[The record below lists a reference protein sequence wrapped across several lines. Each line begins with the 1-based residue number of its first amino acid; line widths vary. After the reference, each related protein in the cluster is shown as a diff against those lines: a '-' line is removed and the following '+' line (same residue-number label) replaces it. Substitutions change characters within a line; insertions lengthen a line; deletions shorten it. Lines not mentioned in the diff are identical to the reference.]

1 MKLKL
6 KLVFAAMTFVATAPA
21 FAAIADG
28 SQGMNGE
35 LFMSVWDPV
44 AQTSYVNDLGV
55 TMSNFLTNANTAGY
69 SLSYAGSNLLTSNF
83 NLAGNTNLVYNVA
96 ALDSVATTAPFIG
109 QTYLSTTNA
118 SATTVASMSNQK
130 VGALSAVNNY
140 VNAINGTDQNFATNN
155 EGLYTSSAGGLAY
168 FGSGFG
174 TNWSTNSTFDST
186 AAVGTALNMWKLTP
200 SSNSGL
206 SKATTTKLAGQW
218 LLNKA
223 GALTYTAPPAAV
235 PLPAAVWL
243 LGSGLIGM
251 VGVARRKSTK
261 TFA

>member
-6 KLVFAAMTFVATAPA
+6 KLVFAAMAFVATAPA

-55 TMSNFLTNANTAGY
+55 TMSNFLAKANTTGY
-69 SLSYAGSNLLTSNF
+69 SLSYAGSNMLTSNF

-96 ALDSVATTAPFIG
+96 ALDSVPTTAPYVG

-118 SATTVASMSNQK
+118 SATIVASMTNSK
-130 VGALSAVNNY
+130 
-140 VNAINGTDQNFATNN
+140 VNALQNVNGYLTTINGSDLNFATNK
-155 EGLYTSSAGGLAY
+155 EGVYTAAASGAAY
-168 FGSGFG
+168 FGSGFQ
-174 TNWSTNSTFDST
+174 TNWKSYSTFNST
-186 AAVGTALNMWKLTP
+186 AAVGTAQNMWELTP
-200 SSNSGL
+200 SSNAGL

>member
-6 KLVFAAMTFVATAPA
+6 KLVFAAMAFVATAPA

-55 TMSNFLTNANTAGY
+55 TMSNFLANANTTGY

-96 ALDSVATTAPFIG
+96 ALDSVPTNAPYVG

-118 SATTVASMSNQK
+118 SAATVS
-130 VGALSAVNNY
+130 GTVNSH
-140 VNAINGTDQNFATNN
+140 VNAMQNVNGYLTTINGADQNFATNN
-155 EGLYTSSAGGLAY
+155 EGVYTAAASGAAY
-168 FGSGFG
+168 FGSGFM
-174 TNWSTNSTFDST
+174 TNWKGNVAFNDT
-186 AAVGTALNMWKLTP
+186 AAVGTAQNMWQLTP
-200 SSNSGL
+200 SSNAGL

-218 LLNKA
+218 LLNSA
-223 GALTYTAPPAAV
+223 GALTYTVPPAAV

-251 VGVARRKSTK
+251 VGVARRKSSK